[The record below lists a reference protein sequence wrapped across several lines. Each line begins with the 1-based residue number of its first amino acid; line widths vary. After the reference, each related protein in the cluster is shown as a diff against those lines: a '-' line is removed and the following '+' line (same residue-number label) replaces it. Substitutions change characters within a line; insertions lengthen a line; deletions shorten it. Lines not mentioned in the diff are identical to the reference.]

1 MEYKI
6 NITILGGCE
15 VTVRH
20 GEETKTVDFTSRK
33 RWTLFEYLYFNRNQ
47 CTSLALLKEALWGDE
62 VIRNPSNSV
71 KVLVY
76 EIRKAF
82 DQAFQ
87 GLGKRII
94 RQKYGGYYLYEDKGI
109 IFECDEELFERASLF
124 AMNTKRLED
133 IRHAK
138 RSYLGHV
145 QITNG
150 STMWQIML
158 QKQYQ
163 AYYEKLV
170 QTEIECLALD
180 GNMEEAVK
188 TCADAIL
195 LFPEGQIYKSK
206 YNQLKMEYE
215 HGNTG
220 G

>member
-94 RQKYGGYYLYEDKGI
+94 RQKYGAYYLHEDKGI
-109 IFECDEELFERASLF
+109 IFECDAELFERASLF
-124 AMNTKRLED
+124 AMNKVLELD
-133 IRHAK
+133 PN
-138 RSYLGHV
+138 Y
-145 QITNG
+145 
-150 STMWQIML
+150 
-158 QKQYQ
+158 YQ